1 MARHG
6 ECARELI
13 FELGW
18 LKRNIPVNLLAWIYT
33 LTLRLYPPGFRREYA
48 EEMRTVFSEAL
59 QDASKYGAATAAK
72 LFLREI
78 AELPANLV
86 CQFWNNFYT
95 WILLPWQDQASLSA
109 NTSRPGSWLS
119 AGLASLPHLL
129 YALALYLPLLVTKAL
144 NLPHYHGPGL
154 PMFWGSVA
162 IVLLIARRLKWPGW
176 SASWI
181 GYGLVFLLSQMIT
194 HFPIGLSSY
203 LTGFIWLMFTAIVLF
218 WLARRSWISGLLAI
232 LPITPMWIWLERRE
246 SITGSLDQ
254 AALYVSISLMVML
267 AVAAIVRLG
276 RWQTALLLI
285 LAVIL
290 AIGTPTS
297 SSSSYPGSPI
307 LANQPEGNLWNGSG
321 ASISNYLLMLVLTA
335 PLWLMALAKH
345 AHALRQEQRRNFGG

>member
-1 MARHG
+1 
-6 ECARELI
+6 
-13 FELGW
+13 
-18 LKRNIPVNLLAWIYT
+18 VNLLAWIYS
-33 LTLRLYPPGFRREYA
+33 LTLRLYPPGFRRLYA
-48 EEMRTVFSEAL
+48 DEMRMVFSDAL
-59 QDASKYGAATAAK
+59 QEASKHGRYTSARI
-72 LFLREI
+72 FLREM
-78 AELPANLV
+78 ADLPANLFS
-86 CQFWNNFYT
+86 QFWNIFYD
-95 WILLPWQDQASLSA
+95 WILLPWLDQDLISGSI
-109 NTSRPGSWLS
+109 SHPGSWLS
-119 AGLASLPHLL
+119 AGLAGLPHVL
-129 YALALYLPLLVTKAL
+129 YALALYLPLLVTKVL
-144 NLPHYHGPGL
+144 NLPYYHGPGL
-154 PMFWGSVA
+154 PMLWA
-162 IVLLIARRLKWPGW
+162 TIIIVLLVARRLGWPGW

-297 SSSSYPGSPI
+297 ASSSYPGSPI